1 MKYEWLKPKDYL
13 NEKVFHE
20 AINNILIN
28 YDTGDYS
35 IDFNIHKRY

>member
-1 MKYEWLKPKDYL
+1 MKYQWLKPKDYL

-20 AINNILIN
+20 AINNILEN
-28 YDTGDYS
+28 YDIGEYI